1 MSEEPKLSWEHVER
15 RLRNSR
21 SYWISTTRADGR
33 PHAMPV
39 WGVWRDGSLWF
50 GTGQTSQKG
59 RNLAAQP
66 YVVAHLESADDVT
79 ILEGEVEIVRDPAV
93 ADPVLAAY
101 ANKFSM
107 DAQEA
112 GFDLASETGGALYR
126 LTAMIVHAW
135 LEGAFEQTQSRWE
148 PPPR

>member
-1 MSEEPKLSWEHVER
+1 MSAEPKLPWGHVER

-21 SYWISTTRADGR
+21 SLWLSTTRADGR

-39 WGVWRDGSLWF
+39 WGLWRDGSLWF

-79 ILEGEVEIVRDPAV
+79 ILEGEVEIVRDRAV
-93 ADPVLAAY
+93 ADPVVAAY
-101 ANKFSM
+101 AQKFSM
-107 DAQEA
+107 GVQELA
-112 GFDLASETGGALYR
+112 FDLDSETGGALYR
-126 LTAMIVHAW
+126 LTPMIVHAW